1 MPTQHGLLLS
11 LLPEGYEL
19 CVPRPQAADLMLEPP
34 PPESIASMW
43 PVLVSAAEDGV
54 RQAMYES
61 AEEERIRREGLRI
74 RDVVYDYFRQMSM
87 HQQFGSTVEE
97 YERMRS
103 DMADADPG
111 DKTPLPSTE
120 EVQAAVDSLV
130 KDGYMLGLPRNV
142 TGDGGPQ
149 YFRTSGAP
157 GPA

>member
-1 MPTQHGLLLS
+1 
-11 LLPEGYEL
+11 
-19 CVPRPQAADLMLEPP
+19 MLEPP

-74 RDVVYDYFRQMSM
+74 RNVVYDYFRQVSM
-87 HQQFGSTVEE
+87 QQQFGSTVEE
-97 YERMRS
+97 YVSVRV
-103 DMADADPG
+103 DMADANPG

-130 KDGYMLGLPRNV
+130 NDGHMLRLPSNV
-142 TGDGGPQ
+142 TGDGGPRARRPQ
-149 YFRTSGAP
+149 YFRISGAP
-157 GPA
+157 GPV